1 MMLLLNIFRGKQCIL
16 TFVCINLDL
25 PFLLPDFC
33 HPPPHLW
40 WLLVLLLS
48 VIVEAL
54 FECLLTLA
62 NSSSFKLPGTTCME
76 ELARPVPGGFPM
88 GESGSYL
95 DILSSSS
102 QMSVFLHFLFELVRF
117 PKEESFGLLLRMYK
131 AGCQLFQSQAGHAA
145 KSFTLS
151 CIDIPLI
158 PLFRMAP

>member
-1 MMLLLNIFRGKQCIL
+1 MYIDFCLYKLSLAFLITR
-16 TFVCINLDL
+16 
-25 PFLLPDFC
+25 LLP
-33 HPPPHLW
+33 PTSPSLW
-40 WLLVLLLS
+40 LLLVLLLS

-76 ELARPVPGGFPM
+76 ELARPVPGGLPM

-95 DILSSSS
+95 DILLSSS
-102 QMSVFLHFLFELVRF
+102 QMSVFLHLLFELIRF
-117 PKEESFGLLLRMYK
+117 PKEESSGLLLRMYK

-151 CIDIPLI
+151 CKDISLI
-158 PLFRMAP
+158 SLFRMAP